1 MKHKVI
7 KKFIEIF
14 VCLIVFFFMLLTV
27 LFGVD
32 FSVYREFLKYVL
44 IILLI
49 ASPLCLIGIFAEMHK
64 MNNKNKGD

>member
-7 KKFIEIF
+7 KIL

-32 FSVYREFLKYVL
+32 FSVYKEFLKYVL

-49 ASPLCLIGIFAEMHK
+49 VSPISLIGIFAELHR
-64 MNNKNKGD
+64 MNSKKGDRG